1 MRAKLNGFE
10 ADGPEAA
17 WWWDIRSASLA
28 QGSLA
33 VSAGFDPS
41 LTPPSLM
48 RSSDASLP
56 LFAGLQDGF
65 ERL

>member
-10 ADGPEAA
+10 AEVSDAMSG
-17 WWWDIRSASLA
+17 WDTRSAALA
-28 QGSLA
+28 RGSQT
-33 VSAGFDPS
+33 VGAGFDPS
-41 LTPPSLM
+41 LTPPSML